1 MTLTWG
7 SLVCS
12 VLVSSRDLLWKV
24 AKIKDKNNKAAM
36 LCWKL
41 PDGALLQIVTSLLQ
55 LVSKIKML
63 AVLSNFGHRKV

>member
-1 MTLTWG
+1 
-7 SLVCS
+7 
-12 VLVSSRDLLWKV
+12 
-24 AKIKDKNNKAAM
+24 M